1 MTFRTAKN
9 LCPNLQKPPLPSKI
23 PGCAH
28 GCVLQA
34 ELDDL
39 DTATKE
45 KLKSVNVCNNQKS
58 IFGEACLSELKIA
71 VEKLQEMYPIK

>member
-1 MTFRTAKN
+1 M
-9 LCPNLQKPPLPSKI
+9 CPNLQKPPLPLKI
-23 PGCAH
+23 PGYAP

-34 ELDDL
+34 ELDNL

-58 IFGEACLSELKIA
+58 IFGEACLSESKIA
-71 VEKLQEMYPIK
+71 VEKLQEVCQIK